1 MPKSEYRQRKRK
13 ASTNALREIRS
24 EQKRTTLIVPVA
36 PMCRL
41 TNEISRQFTPN
52 LRFKAAAH
60 RALHVATETFMIDL
74 FQKANRAAIHDNRET
89 VQVKDIQL
97 AVELSK

>member
-1 MPKSEYRQRKRK
+1 MPKTEVRQRKRK

-41 TNEISRQFTPN
+41 TTEISKSFKPD
-52 LRFKAAAH
+52 LRFKTEAY
-60 RALHVATETFMIDL
+60 RALHVAAETFMIDL

-89 VQVKDIQL
+89 VQVKDIHL
-97 AVELSK
+97 ARELSK